1 MTSFLLSL
9 VHFEAHHTMSIRIET
24 TTLVILGVVVASA
37 SPAHA
42 DWPEFRGPLG
52 DGTARHAD
60 LPTEW
65 SRQQNV
71 NWRTELPGEGWSS
84 PVVIGNKIYLT
95 AAVPRLPTEPD
106 SGFDLALLI
115 VDADS
120 GELLRQVTLFGEG
133 PDAPRIHQ
141 KNSRASATPVFDG
154 KRLYVHFGHHGTAC
168 TTLDGEV
175 IWKNDSLTYRPVH
188 GNGGS
193 PVVVAG
199 KVIFSRDGA
208 ETSEITALDAS
219 TGELA
224 WRTPR
229 NVEVRKTFSFCT
241 PLVLDD
247 GKLTQVIVPGS
258 NVVQSVDPETGEER
272 WRVTYDGYSVVP
284 RPIYHTGLVFVSTG
298 YDRAT
303 LLAIDPS
310 GRGDVTETHLRWR
323 ATSGIPKTPSLVGF
337 EDKVAMVSDD
347 GIASCYDAETG
358 KRQWIER
365 IGGDF
370 SASPLLAGNRLYLVS
385 EGGVCTV
392 LDVSGTPSEIAVND
406 LGERTLASPAVI
418 DDDLLIRTAEALYRV
433 GR

>member
-1 MTSFLLSL
+1 
-9 VHFEAHHTMSIRIET
+9 MSIRIET

-52 DGTARHAD
+52 DGSARHAD

-258 NVVQSVDPETGEER
+258 NVVQSVDPETGQER

-323 ATSGIPKTPSLVGF
+323 ATSGIPKTPSLIGF
-337 EDKVAMVSDD
+337 EDKIAMVSDD
-347 GIASCYDAETG
+347 GIASCYDAETDR
-358 KRQWIER
+358 K
-365 IGGDF
+365 
-370 SASPLLAGNRLYLVS
+370 SV
-385 EGGVCTV
+385 V
-392 LDVSGTPSEIAVND
+392 
-406 LGERTLASPAVI
+406 
-418 DDDLLIRTAEALYRV
+418 
-433 GR
+433 

>member
-1 MTSFLLSL
+1 
-9 VHFEAHHTMSIRIET
+9 MSIRIQSAS
-24 TTLVILGVVVASA
+24 LVILGLAVAST
-37 SPAHA
+37 SPTLAN
-42 DWPEFRGPLG
+42 WPEFRGPSG
-52 DGTARHAD
+52 DGTAHHAN

-71 NWRTELPGEGWSS
+71 DWRAELPGEGWSS
-84 PVVIGNKIYLT
+84 PVVIGNRVYLT
-95 AAVPRLPTEPD
+95 AAVPQSTTERE
-106 SGFDLALLI
+106 SGFDLVLLI

-120 GELLRQVTLFGEG
+120 GERLRQVTLFREG
-133 PDAPRIHQ
+133 PDASGIHQ
-141 KNSRASATPVFDG
+141 KNSQASATPVFDG
-154 KRLYVHFGHHGTAC
+154 QRLYVHFGHHGTAC

-175 IWKNDSLTYRPVH
+175 IWKNDSLEYRPVH

-224 WRTPR
+224 WQTPR
-229 NVEVRKTFSFCT
+229 NVEAGKTFSFCT
-241 PLVLDD
+241 PLVLEE
-247 GKLTQVIVPGS
+247 GGLTQVIVPGS
-258 NVVQSVDPETGEER
+258 NVVQSVAPNTGEEL
-272 WRVTYDGYSVVP
+272 WRVTYEGYSVVP
-284 RPIYHTGLVFVSTG
+284 RPIHHAGLVFVSTG
-298 YDRAT
+298 FNRAT

-310 GRGDVTETHLRWR
+310 GRGDVTETHVRWR
-323 ATSGIPKTPSLVGF
+323 AKSGIPKTPSLVGF

-347 GIASCYDAETG
+347 GIASGYDVETG
-358 KRQWIER
+358 KRQWVER

-385 EGGVCTV
+385 EDGVCTV

-418 DDDLLIRTAEALYRV
+418 DGDLLIRTAKALYRV
-433 GR
+433 GN

>member
-1 MTSFLLSL
+1 
-9 VHFEAHHTMSIRIET
+9 MSIRIHT
-24 TTLVILGVVVASA
+24 ATSVILGLVVAST

-42 DWPEFRGPLG
+42 DWPEFRGPSG
-52 DGTARHAD
+52 DGTLRDTD

-71 NWRTELPGEGWSS
+71 TWRTELPGEGWSS
-84 PVVIGNKIYLT
+84 PVVIGSKIYLT

-106 SGFDLALLI
+106 SGFDLVLLI
-115 VDADS
+115 VDAAS
-120 GELLRQVTLFGEG
+120 GERIRQVTLFGEG
-133 PDAPRIHQ
+133 PNAPRIHQ

-175 IWKNDSLTYRPVH
+175 LWKNDSLAYRPVH

-199 KVIFSRDGA
+199 KLIFSRDGA
-208 ETSEITALDAS
+208 ETGEITALDAS

-224 WRTPR
+224 WQTPR
-229 NVEVRKTFSFCT
+229 DVEARKTFSFCT

-247 GKLTQVIVPGS
+247 GKQTQVIVPGS
-258 NVVQSVDPETGEER
+258 NVVQSVDPETGAER
-272 WRVTYDGYSVVP
+272 WRVTYEGYSVVP
-284 RPIYHTGLVFVSTG
+284 RPIHYAGLVFVSTG
-298 YDRAT
+298 YDRPT

-310 GRGDVTETHLRWR
+310 GRGDVTETHVRWR

-337 EDKVAMVSDD
+337 KGKVAMISDD
-347 GIASCYDAETG
+347 GIASGYDARTG

-365 IGGDF
+365 IGGNF
-370 SASPLLAGNRLYLVS
+370 SASPLLADHRLYVVS
-385 EGGVCTV
+385 EAGLCTI
-392 LDVSGTPSEIAVND
+392 LDLSGTPSEIAVND

-418 DDDLLIRTAEALYRV
+418 DGDLLIRTAEALYRI